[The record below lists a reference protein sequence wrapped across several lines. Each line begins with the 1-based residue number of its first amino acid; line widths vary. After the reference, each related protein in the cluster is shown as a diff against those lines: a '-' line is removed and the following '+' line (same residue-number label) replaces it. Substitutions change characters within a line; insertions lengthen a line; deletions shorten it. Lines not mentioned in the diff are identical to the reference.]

1 MKGVCSVVAFCV
13 VCQFFMKFFVDVMLL
28 RHAAWP
34 CTAFIGHARSDL
46 FAPGSERRLPPT
58 VPSLVGCRTHG
69 LHRACPQRPF
79 RARLE
84 RRLPPTVPS
93 LVGGLHG
100 LHRVCAIP
108 PPTGGLPDAAARQC
122 NAVAMRLRA
131 LPAGWDTFFQPALSL
146 RRIPDFRPPPPP
158 PFPVEFGCVFPPI
171 VYDDMTCGG
180 SGGPSR
186 AYELRIALAWVV
198 VWVTPNSPEDTPRC
212 NSQGEEGGDLSTHPS
227 RASQAQAA
235 HTPCLVPDRPLGA
248 SSRSMLRVPSHFPHA
263 RRTTESTNL
272 TSVPAE
278 AGRHSCPPTAPAVY
292 PLNGSPK
299 PVQCVEV
306 CSPLSVNRVL
316 QQLCLILCTRIR

>member
-198 VWVTPNSPEDTPRC
+198 VWVTPNSPEDTPQCFTGR
-212 NSQGEEGGDLSTHPS
+212 GGGGSLY
-227 RASQAQAA
+227 
-235 HTPCLVPDRPLGA
+235 TPK
-248 SSRSMLRVPSHFPHA
+248 SS
-263 RRTTESTNL
+263 
-272 TSVPAE
+272 
-278 AGRHSCPPTAPAVY
+278 
-292 PLNGSPK
+292 
-299 PVQCVEV
+299 
-306 CSPLSVNRVL
+306 
-316 QQLCLILCTRIR
+316 